1 MSTSANVIVA
11 TAQNFDTAVRDKSN
25 QIPVLVDFWADWCGP
40 CKVLMPVLDKL
51 VHDYDG
57 KFLLAKVDTEA
68 ERELAAQHGI
78 RSVPTLK
85 LFRNGQQV
93 EELQGAQPESV
104 IRALID
110 RYVARESDS
119 VRSQADAAY
128 QGGDV
133 VGALKLL
140 DQAAEMDP
148 DNHQIAFDRI
158 RIHLEQ
164 GHLQAAEQIVQT
176 LPLAVT
182 QEPEAAILMAQME
195 FARMAENAADESALS
210 AAVHSN
216 PNDSEARYQLG
227 ARKVLAG
234 DYEEAMEHFLAI
246 AQHDRQYGDDAGRK
260 ALLSIFSLLGDEDP
274 RVGHYRRRMFNALH

>member
-51 VHDYDG
+51 VQDYAG

-78 RSVPTLK
+78 RSIPTLK
-85 LFRNGQQV
+85 LFRNGQPVQ
-93 EELQGAQPESV
+93 ELQGAQPESV

-110 RYVARESDS
+110 RYVARESDTL
-119 VRSQADAAY
+119 RSQADAAY

-133 VGALKLL
+133 GGALKLL
-140 DQAAEMDP
+140 SRASEMDP

-164 GHLQAAEQIVQT
+164 GDLQAAEQIVQT

-182 QEPEAAILMAQME
+182 QEPEAAVLMAQME
-195 FARMAENAADESALS
+195 FTRMAENAADESVLT
-210 AAVHSN
+210 AAVRNN

-234 DYEEAMEHFLAI
+234 DYEEAMGHFLAI
-246 AQHDRQYGDDAGRK
+246 AQRDRQYGDDAGRK
-260 ALLSIFSLLGDEDP
+260 ALLSIFSLLGEDDP